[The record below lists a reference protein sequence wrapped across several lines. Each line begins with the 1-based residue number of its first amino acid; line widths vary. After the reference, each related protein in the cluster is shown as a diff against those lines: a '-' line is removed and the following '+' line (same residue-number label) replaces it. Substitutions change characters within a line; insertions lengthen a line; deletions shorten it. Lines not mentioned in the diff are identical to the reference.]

1 VGIHCRYFE
10 EEMGNQVK
18 TTPYNTNLAG
28 EFWVLSALNR
38 LGTEAQ
44 LTLGNKKSVDIIVV
58 RNSTIYTLDVKALA
72 DRYDWPA
79 DNIRVLDNP
88 NHVYVFLT
96 FEGRISDP
104 QTNPSVWIIPS
115 DRLRPFIKRFSTRS
129 VVSRSLIINSGSR
142 YQNNWKYLTKQVL

>member
-1 VGIHCRYFE
+1 
-10 EEMGNQVK
+10 MGNQVK

-38 LGTEAQ
+38 LGIEAQ
-44 LTLGNKKSVDIIVV
+44 LTLGNKKSVDILVV
-58 RNSTIYTLDVKALA
+58 QNSIIYTLDVKALA

-96 FEGRISDP
+96 FDGKISDP
-104 QTNPSVWIIPS
+104 KVNPSVWIIPS
-115 DRLRPFIKRFSTRS
+115 NKLQPFIKRYTNRS
-129 VVSRSLIINSGSR
+129 VVSRSLMINNGGR
-142 YQNNWKYLTKQVL
+142 YQDNWKYLMKEEL